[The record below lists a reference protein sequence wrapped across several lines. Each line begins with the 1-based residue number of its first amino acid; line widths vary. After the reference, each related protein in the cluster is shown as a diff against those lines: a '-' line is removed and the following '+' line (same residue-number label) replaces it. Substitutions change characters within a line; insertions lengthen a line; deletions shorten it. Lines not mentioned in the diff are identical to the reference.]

1 MLIKV
6 FIKRIFFF
14 LFLYINVRDCLNNWV
29 YSIIY
34 YGYILFLFFNDK
46 CKKIYKYFFK
56 VKLNLI

>member
-1 MLIKV
+1 MYKNGERGVFLID
-6 FIKRIFFF
+6 IFV
-14 LFLYINVRDCLNNWV
+14 NVIVGV

-46 CKKIYKYFFK
+46 CKRIYKYFFK